1 MHKQQ
6 VACRKSIPDEC
17 LVGRR
22 ILWIFRFLE
31 TLETFRN
38 LAKVDKKGC

>member
-6 VACRKSIPDEC
+6 VACRKSIQDES

-22 ILWIFRFLE
+22 ILWIFKFPE

-38 LAKVDKKGC
+38 LAKVDKKAC